1 MKARDYEIVEERF
14 NINVN
19 VFGYENKVFPLY
31 VSRKFN
37 EQVLNVLLI
46 SNEEK
51 SHYIFI
57 KDFDNQH
64 KKINK
69 KNTSLWHVYKTLL
82 LNKY

>member
-19 VFGYENKVFPLY
+19 LFGYENKVFPRY

-46 SNEEK
+46 SNEENHTIFLLK
-51 SHYIFI
+51 IFI
-57 KDFDNQH
+57 INIKKST
-64 KKINK
+64 KKIILYGMFTK
-69 KNTSLWHVYKTLL
+69 RY
-82 LNKY
+82 Y